1 MSSII
6 RGLRGSWTP
15 PPGRSADVRVPAPL
29 DTYSFLQNQIES
41 EQRQAQRSV
50 SRTVRAGNINAAPSA
65 PAGRSITD
73 PGFPNF
79 IINLPLQ

>member
-1 MSSII
+1 M
-6 RGLRGSWTP
+6 
-15 PPGRSADVRVPAPL
+15 DVRIPKTP

-41 EQRQAQRSV
+41 QQRQSQQGV
-50 SRTVRAGNINAAPSA
+50 NRTVRAGNINAAPSA

-79 IINLPLQ
+79 IINLPLR